1 MFEVKAIPD
10 FDREL
15 KDYLIDLELRIS
27 EALRVAEFDV
37 INLAEQN
44 TLPEKLR
51 DGDVFHAD
59 GANFDPGG
67 GEGLYFYNGAT
78 FRKL

>member
-1 MFEVKAIPD
+1 MFEVKAIPA

-59 GANFDPGG
+59 GTNFDPGS
-67 GEGLYFYNGAT
+67 GEGLYFYNGST